1 MWRNGNA
8 SVWSLLKYHFSEL
21 WWPEFWNHKAIEIR
35 RIANVKT
42 PLKYYSRGLRWT
54 EFWNHKVIGMLR
66 IGNASVWTPLKYH
79 SSGLW
84 PPYPTG
90 MTFQW
95 GPNTGIA
102 NFAHCYYRISSNL
115 QNFGPQSPL
124 EWYFNGVQTLAML
137 ILRIAISLWVQECKI
152 PATISP
158 QIEWYFNGVLTL
170 SILHIPMALWFQ
182 SSGHHSLLVWYF
194 NGVLAWLILNIPIP
208 LWFKISCHIAHWN
221 DT

>member
-1 MWRNGNA
+1 MKHKLQYWLNWIFRTYRTISGRAGWSSRIIRKRNERTRMT
-8 SVWSLLKYHFSEL
+8 K
-21 WWPEFWNHKAIEIR
+21 IR
-35 RIANVKT
+35 IFLTLT
-42 PLKYYSRGLRWT
+42 PK
-54 EFWNHKVIGMLR
+54 
-66 IGNASVWTPLKYH
+66 
-79 SSGLW
+79 
-84 PPYPTG
+84 PTG
-90 MTFQW
+90 MIFQW

-137 ILRIAISLWVQECKI
+137 ILRIAFSLWVQECKI

-170 SILHIPMALWFQ
+170 SILHILMALWFQ

-208 LWFKISCHIAHWN
+208 LWFKISCHISHWN